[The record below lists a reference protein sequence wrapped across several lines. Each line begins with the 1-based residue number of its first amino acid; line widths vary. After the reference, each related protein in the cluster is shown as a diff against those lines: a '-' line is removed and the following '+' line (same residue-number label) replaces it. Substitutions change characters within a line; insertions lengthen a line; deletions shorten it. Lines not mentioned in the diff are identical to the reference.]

1 MLQSLEPKTLDAA
14 EVEQMKD
21 AAVVWKQTTV
31 PQASLY
37 ADHTLRTK
45 HTVGQV
51 VHNVHKIYRVLDKSN
66 FLRRQPFS
74 IPTPQPVVVQG
85 G

>member
-1 MLQSLEPKTLDAA
+1 MLQSLEPKTMDAG
-14 EVEQMKD
+14 EVERMRER
-21 AAVVWKQTTV
+21 AVVWKQTTV

-37 ADHTLRTK
+37 ADHTLKTK

-66 FLRRQPFS
+66 YLRRQ
-74 IPTPQPVVVQG
+74 
-85 G
+85 